1 VVFFGPENGMEI
13 WKFPKMEVPIHP
25 IQTIFGN
32 FAIETVTWGS
42 DFKKTPTDGN
52 GWQPTLKCEPERAL
66 SPA

>member
-1 VVFFGPENGMEI
+1 MEI

-42 DFKKTPTDGN
+42 AILRKPQQMEMDGN
-52 GWQPTLKCEPERAL
+52 LL
-66 SPA
+66 